1 MSKETLITKES
12 SELLKTSATIR
23 KQADSKWVDDN
34 KNVRHVGNNGY
45 VIGQQFEL
53 DGTFGVEEIKNGN
66 KVTGCFFACGTK
78 QGVKL
83 SLASLMG
90 LSSLNGYKLEG
101 EDTAYLEPIGENGPT
116 DKQKADSIKYTAKVA
131 DDVDDTFI
139 GWEDC
144 PTRDIYDLVVRI
156 ENEKLKLEGMTVE
169 YKGQVIRGWDAKKGG
184 DDLATAKKYVAGA
197 HRVTR
202 QHLFKVS

>member
-12 SELLKTSATIR
+12 SELLKKYPTIR
-23 KQADSKWVDDN
+23 KQADSKWVDDT
-34 KNVRHVGNNGY
+34 KNVRNVGNNGY
-45 VIGQQFEL
+45 VIGQTFEL

-156 ENEKLKLEGMTVE
+156 ENEQVKLEGMTVE

-202 QHLFKVS
+202 QHLFKVG

>member
-12 SELLKTSATIR
+12 SEMLKKYATIR
-23 KQADSKWVDDN
+23 KAANSDWKDDT
-34 KNVRHVGNNGY
+34 KDVRNVGNNGY

-53 DGTFGVEEIKNGN
+53 DGSFGVEEIKNGD
-66 KVTGCFFACGTK
+66 KVTGAYFACGTK

-90 LSSLNGYKLEG
+90 LTSLRGYMLSG
-101 EDTAYLEPIGENGPT
+101 EDTAYLSKVNGEPTEAQL
-116 DKQKADSIKYTAKVA
+116 KDSVKYTAKVA
-131 DDVDDTFI
+131 DDVNDTFV

-156 ENEKLKLEGMTVE
+156 ENEQVRLEGITVE

-184 DDLATAKKYVAGA
+184 DDITTNKKYSAGA
-197 HRVTR
+197 HRVSR
-202 QHLFKVS
+202 QHLFKVG

>member
-1 MSKETLITKES
+1 M
-12 SELLKTSATIR
+12 LKKYATIR
-23 KQADSKWVDDN
+23 KTADSSWKDDTQQ
-34 KNVRHVGNNGY
+34 VRNVGNNGY

-53 DGTFGVEEIKNGN
+53 DGSFGVEEIKNGN

-156 ENEKLKLEGMTVE
+156 ENEQVKLEGMTVE

-202 QHLFKVS
+202 QHLFKVG

>member
-12 SELLKTSATIR
+12 SEYLKKYATIR
-23 KQADSKWVDDN
+23 KQADSKWVNDTM
-34 KNVRHVGNNGY
+34 NVRNVGNNGY

-116 DKQKADSIKYTAKVA
+116 DKQKADSVKYTAKVA

-156 ENEKLKLEGMTVE
+156 ENEQVKLEGMTVE

-184 DDLATAKKYVAGA
+184 DDLATTKKYVAGA

-202 QHLFKVS
+202 QHLFKVG

>member
-12 SELLKTSATIR
+12 SELLKKYATIR
-23 KQADSKWVDDN
+23 KTADSTWKDDTQQ
-34 KNVRHVGNNGY
+34 VRNVGNNGY

-53 DGTFGVEEIKNGN
+53 DGTFGVEEIKNGDN
-66 KVTGCFFACGTK
+66 VTGAYFACGTK

-90 LSSLNGYKLEG
+90 LTSLRGYMLSG
-101 EDTAYLEPIGENGPT
+101 EDTSYCAKINGEPTEAQL
-116 DKQKADSIKYTAKVA
+116 KDSVKYTAQVA
-131 DDVDDTFI
+131 DDVDETFV
-139 GWEDC
+139 GWADC

-156 ENEKLKLEGMTVE
+156 ENEQFSLDGIAVE
-169 YKGQVIRGWDAKKGG
+169 YKGQAIRGWDAKKGG
-184 DDLATAKKYVAGA
+184 DDIVVNKKYVPGA

-202 QHLFKVS
+202 QHLFKVG

>member
-1 MSKETLITKES
+1 MSKETLVTKES
-12 SELLKTSATIR
+12 SELLKKYATIR
-23 KQADSKWVDDN
+23 KAADSKWVDDT
-34 KNVRHVGNNGY
+34 KNVRNAGNNGY
-45 VIGQQFEL
+45 ATGQQFEL
-53 DGTFGVEEIKNGN
+53 DGSFGVEEITNGT
-66 KVTGCFFACGTK
+66 KVTGGYFACGTK

-101 EDTAYLEPIGENGPT
+101 EDTAYLEPIGEDGPT
-116 DKQKADSIKYTAKVA
+116 DEQRADWCKYTAKVA

-156 ENEKLKLEGMTVE
+156 ENEQFKLEGITVE
-169 YKGQVIRGWDAKKGG
+169 YKGQVIRGWDAKKKG
-184 DDLATAKKYVAGA
+184 DDLTTNKSYSVGA

-202 QHLFKVS
+202 QHLFKVG

>member
-12 SELLKTSATIR
+12 SEYLKKYATIR
-23 KQADSKWVDDN
+23 KQADSKWVDDT
-34 KNVRHVGNNGY
+34 KNVRNVGNNGY

-116 DKQKADSIKYTAKVA
+116 DKQKADSVKYTAKVA

-156 ENEKLKLEGMTVE
+156 ENEQVKLEGMTVE

-184 DDLATAKKYVAGA
+184 DDLATTKKYVAGA

-202 QHLFKVS
+202 QHLFKVG

>member
-1 MSKETLITKES
+1 MSKETLVTKES
-12 SELLKTSATIR
+12 SELLKKYATIR
-23 KQADSKWVDDN
+23 KTADSNWKDATQQ
-34 KNVRHVGNNGY
+34 VRNVGNNGY

-53 DGTFGVEEIKNGN
+53 DGTFGVEEIKNGDN
-66 KVTGCFFACGTK
+66 VTGAYFACGTK

-90 LSSLNGYKLEG
+90 LTSLRGYKPSG
-101 EDTAYLEPIGENGPT
+101 EDTSYCAKINGEPTEAQV
-116 DKQKADSIKYTAKVA
+116 KDSVTYTAQVA
-131 DDVDDTFI
+131 DDVDETFV
-139 GWEDC
+139 GWADC

-156 ENEKLKLEGMTVE
+156 ENEQFRLNGISVE

-184 DDLATAKKYVAGA
+184 DDIVVGKKYVQGA

-202 QHLFKVS
+202 QHLFKVG